1 LARSANERP
10 RPEGTGAKSRVRT
23 KVLTRLFRP
32 NAQLVS
38 IGGNRAVGSS
48 AYRSSRRRILAV
60 PTAIAGIYGMN
71 FEYMPELKWAH
82 GLSRNRGHCR
92 HLHHSLCAIPPQR
105 LALVTA
111 YAGRPNV
118 AALEISPSFNST
130 ASRSAVARLGPFCPG
145 SSRKSQQT
153 PRLNRIND
161 KFKSYMSDDEHCLN
175 LVAETTDQDHV
186 PCDAK
191 WPKKG

>member
-1 LARSANERP
+1 MARSANERP

-82 GLSRNRGHCR
+82 GYYLVIGVIVAICTTLYVQFRRNGW
-92 HLHHSLCAIPPQR
+92 L
-105 LALVTA
+105 
-111 YAGRPNV
+111 
-118 AALEISPSFNST
+118 
-130 ASRSAVARLGPFCPG
+130 
-145 SSRKSQQT
+145 
-153 PRLNRIND
+153 
-161 KFKSYMSDDEHCLN
+161 
-175 LVAETTDQDHV
+175 
-186 PCDAK
+186 
-191 WPKKG
+191 